1 MVQIIVYILIFI
13 LGIGIGA
20 MYEVFKIKCHDTSGK
35 LVIASDP
42 SDGSDYIFL
51 EISKLSMPDLKKQEV
66 IELQVVDRT
75 PK

>member
-1 MVQIIVYILIFI
+1 MVTICIGLLLFFF
-13 LGIGIGA
+13 GAGIGA
-20 MYEVFKIKCHDTSGK
+20 ALEIYLIKCHDTSGK

-51 EISKLSMPDLKKQEV
+51 EISRLSMPDLKKQDI